1 MPDRPDI
8 KDRKPDEK
16 MDRREALALLA
27 SAPLAT
33 AFVCTVT
40 DVARAQ
46 RFLGDDYRPTFFTAH
61 EYDTVRLLVDI
72 LIPRD
77 LRSASATDAG
87 TPEFMDFLMTDQ
99 PERQLAMR
107 GGLAWLDAECHQRF
121 DKYFV
126 DCDTSEREALLDVI
140 AYPERASPELS
151 HGVEFMNGFRDL
163 TATGF
168 FSSKIGVEDLQ
179 YLGNEFVTEWTGC
192 PEEALKKLGISR

>member
-1 MPDRPDI
+1 MPDM
-8 KDRKPDEK
+8 KATT

-33 AFVCTVT
+33 AFACTAT
-40 DVARAQ
+40 DLARAQ
-46 RFLGDDYRPTFFTAH
+46 SALGDEYQPTFFTTH
-61 EYDTVRLLVDI
+61 EYETVRLLVDI

-77 LRSASATDAG
+77 ERSASATDAG
-87 TPEFMDFLMTDQ
+87 VPELMDFLMTDQ

-126 DCDTSEREALLDVI
+126 DCDASERETLLDVI
-140 AYPERASPELS
+140 AYPNRAGPELS

-168 FSSKIGVEDLQ
+168 FSSKTGVEDLQ
-179 YLGNEFVTEWTGC
+179 YLGNEYVTEWTGC
-192 PEEALKKLGISR
+192 PEEALRRLGLSR